1 MPLDMMEKTP
11 EKKSVEKK
19 SEAADEELDLD
30 SGFDYHYLGKRN
42 AARHASSTVVSQ
54 TVKTPRSILKI

>member
-30 SGFDYHYLGKRN
+30 SGFDYH
-42 AARHASSTVVSQ
+42 
-54 TVKTPRSILKI
+54 